1 MVEITNEVDCGN
13 RELEEDEDEE
23 DKASCT
29 VVSYEVSNWDTLM
42 GLELDDM
49 VTFVVIADA
58 DITVCGDN

>member
-1 MVEITNEVDCGN
+1 MVTGSSKKTRMRNE
-13 RELEEDEDEE
+13 
-23 DKASCT
+23 ASCT

-42 GLELDDM
+42 VLELDDM